1 MSSGFYLRE
10 NTRMLVALSRNT
22 RGWRRDGEGQE
33 RRALEQLFH
42 RQLSMNFSLSSLFF
56 TSSPS
61 TMGAKTEVVLKFI
74 HWSPLPHYSSWYI
87 INLTLLSDFL
97 QLSAF
102 LNVLKYT
109 HGTLLFFFAVPVK
122 LFCLFSSH
130 LLLYLKNHVSSK
142 IQVKM
147 TFNPEGC

>member
-10 NTRMLVALSRNT
+10 NTWMLVALSRNT

-56 TSSPS
+56 ISSPS
-61 TMGAKTEVVLKFI
+61 TTGAKTEVVLKFI
-74 HWSPLPHYSSWYI
+74 HYSSWYI